1 MYNRR
6 QFIKNIGVGAG
17 ALALL
22 SKTQQGLAQE
32 VGTIRVGYQ
41 SCDPL
46 DLFRNSEIIK
56 KFPGKVSWSQFV
68 AGPPLVQALLAGS
81 IDVGEVGDTPPI
93 FAQSASKNIV
103 YIAQEPPSPDSE
115 AIIVHQASNIQDLAG
130 LKGKK
135 IAVTRGSNANW
146 LLLAALK
153 KVGLS
158 LKDVQPVFLPPAI
171 AQSAFNTGR
180 VDAWAIWDPFLA
192 IAQADNT
199 VRTLTTGKGIVA
211 NRTYYIANKDF
222 VKNNPQLVKGFVSS
236 LAENDQLITQ
246 DKTKFIK
253 YLQSARGLSPQILT
267 VILDRCNFGATLV
280 QPDAIAE
287 QQKIADSFFEQH
299 LIPAKINVQDSI
311 WKG

>member
-6 QFIKNIGVGAG
+6 QFIKKIGIGVG

-22 SKTQQGLAQE
+22 SKTQRVLAQE
-32 VGTIRVGYQ
+32 VDTIRVGYQ

-46 DLFRNSEIIK
+46 DLLRNSDVIK
-56 KFPGKVSWSQFV
+56 KFSGKVNWSQFV

-93 FAQSASKNIV
+93 FAQSASNNFV

-115 AIIVHQASNIQDLAG
+115 AIIVHQASDIHDLAG

-153 KVGLS
+153 KVGLTI
-158 LKDVQPVFLPPAI
+158 KDVQPVFLPPAI

-192 IAQADNT
+192 IVQANNT

-211 NRTYYIANKDF
+211 NRTFYIANKEF
-222 VKNNPQLVKGFVSS
+222 VKNNPQLVKRFIAS
-236 LAENDQLITQ
+236 LSENDQLITQ

-253 YLQSARGLSPQILT
+253 YLQGVSGLSPQILT
-267 VILDRCNFGATLV
+267 VILDRYNFGATLI
-280 QPDAIAE
+280 QPDAIIE

-299 LIPAKINVQDSI
+299 LIPTKINVQDSI

>member
-6 QFIKNIGVGAG
+6 QFIKKIGIGAG
-17 ALALL
+17 SLALFL
-22 SKTQQGLAQE
+22 KTQRVLAQE
-32 VGTIRVGYQ
+32 VDTIRVGYQ

-46 DLFRNSEIIK
+46 DLLRNSDVIK
-56 KFPGKVSWSQFV
+56 KFSGKVNWSQFV

-93 FAQSASKNIV
+93 FAQSASNNFV

-115 AIIVHQASNIQDLAG
+115 AIIVHQASDIHDLAG

-153 KVGLS
+153 KVGLTI
-158 LKDVQPVFLPPAI
+158 KDVQPVFLPPAI

-192 IAQADNT
+192 IVQANNT

-211 NRTYYIANKDF
+211 NRTFYIANKEF
-222 VKNNPQLVKGFVSS
+222 VKNNPQLVKRFIAS
-236 LAENDQLITQ
+236 LSENDQLITQ

-253 YLQSARGLSPQILT
+253 YLQGVSGLSPQILT
-267 VILDRCNFGATLV
+267 VILDRYNFGATLI
-280 QPDAIAE
+280 QPDAIIE

-299 LIPAKINVQDSI
+299 LIPTKINVQDSI